1 MAAALWAIGW
11 SKKLGGAAG
20 SFCEEGFMELSLRLD
35 TLGVV
40 EVRYL
45 RGRERYRDWPPFQ
58 LVAASRQARIQAY
71 MSREV
76 AEQLH
81 QQILAVEAAVGLDV
95 EFEDEDEDHLEKE
108 HSSRS
113 IDEKHFDDATER
125 ESSASTFSPS
135 LAQALDRL
143 NELARQ
149 RLPEASSSSGAAE
162 RGELLA
168 EEGELSAEEEGALE
182 QLQDAFT
189 QMMDVVRELAEEMA
203 TDALK
208 LNGRFRCARTNI
220 IFTQADLPEE
230 EEETPEEEEGTEE
243 EAAEEPGAEGGE
255 EEVGEE
261 EVVEFEVELV
271 MVLQLFEEGR
281 ARSDDSPAVELQLD
295 VDDFER
301 LHETLDLA
309 LQREERSRRRSS
321 SHLTSERGR
330 RNRRRR

>member
-1 MAAALWAIGW
+1 
-11 SKKLGGAAG
+11 
-20 SFCEEGFMELSLRLD
+20 MELSLRLD

-45 RGRERYRDWPPFQ
+45 RGRERYRDWPPIQ

-95 EFEDEDEDHLEKE
+95 EFEDEDDDHLEKE
-108 HSSRS
+108 HGSRS
-113 IDEKHFDDATER
+113 VDEKHFDDATER
-125 ESSASTFSPS
+125 ESSANTFSPS

-149 RLPEASSSSGAAE
+149 RLPEASSSSGATE

-230 EEETPEEEEGTEE
+230 EEEEEATEE
-243 EAAEEPGAEGGE
+243 EAEEPEAEGIE
-255 EEVGEE
+255 AELGEE

-281 ARSDDSPAVELQLD
+281 ARSDDAPAVELQLD